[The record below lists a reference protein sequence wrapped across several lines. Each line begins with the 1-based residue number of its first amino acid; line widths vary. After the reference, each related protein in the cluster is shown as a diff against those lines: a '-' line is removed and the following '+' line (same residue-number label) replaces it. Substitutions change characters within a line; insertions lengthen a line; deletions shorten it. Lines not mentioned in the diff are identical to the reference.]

1 MSDSTYE
8 VLKIQLKNGASQG
21 ADFGDIPT
29 AVSEK
34 EFLSTVPILKRELS
48 KNGFKKPDKI
58 SFERKIKDI
67 FHLVVSREIEHISI
81 LAQDRCKKISDPYHA
96 ELAEIYHIHVI
107 CNESFITNQFFL
119 PEIIHYEKEY
129 PELNAME
136 SNLPTELNDEYGN
149 TILITRWKDL
159 TDLPQQRKENIQT
172 LVARNKYLFNDSKAD
187 LPYLLHNDQDFLK
200 ALVVVF
206 GYDKE
211 PKINELVMRDYE
223 ERNHL
228 QHREEIGDILFVKNC
243 EGKLEIRQGLLE
255 YIARRTQSEEKR
267 LADALYSF
275 IVTYLEDKPQFTP
288 AEKRKIV
295 AYAAQTYEPLYE
307 RFYKIG
313 WPMGSMLM
321 MYLQSDEG
329 AAEEFRKNRYYG
341 LPDLQ
346 RYTEQ
351 ALWQIRAESIQP
363 DVQEQDE

>member
-1 MSDSTYE
+1 MTHCNGQEKKNNSKNSISVNVDFDTVKKYIELQKNVETEEYE
-8 VLKIQLKNGASQG
+8 PENPYDLSKQDLDIAKDLVYIGLKNAGFRFISDK
-21 ADFGDIPT
+21 DFSKKLSLFFSI
-29 AVSEK
+29 SEK
-34 EFLSTVPILKRELS
+34 
-48 KNGFKKPDKI
+48 NN
-58 SFERKIKDI
+58 
-67 FHLVVSREIEHISI
+67 
-81 LAQDRCKKISDPYHA
+81 CKKILIEPEYITLFGNDMDGAPETWRNNQY
-96 ELAEIYHIHVI
+96 EL
-107 CNESFITNQFFL
+107 SFFTQNLFL
-119 PEIIHYEKEY
+119 AKKEKF
-129 PELNAME
+129 LME
-136 SNLPTELNDEYGN
+136 MFLV
-149 TILITRWKDL
+149 KDL
-159 TDLPQQRKENIQT
+159 IKFNNNSYSIQLPKYII
-172 LVARNKYLFNDSKAD
+172 ARNKYLFNDSKAD

-200 ALVVVF
+200 ALVIVF
-206 GYDKE
+206 GYEKE

-228 QHREEIGDILFVKNC
+228 QHREEIGDILFVKDC
-243 EGKLEIRQGLLE
+243 EGKLEIREGLLE

-275 IVTYLEDKPQFTP
+275 IVTYLEDKTQFTP

-307 RFYKIG
+307 KFYKIG

-351 ALWQIRAESIQP
+351 ALWQIRAENIQP